1 MKTETA
7 PVIRREEY
15 KPSPYQ
21 IRTVHL
27 DFDLDPAVTKVY
39 ATLDIEAR
47 SPDSGPLTL
56 QGEHMKLLS
65 IKIDSRDLGPSD
77 YTVGEETLTI
87 HRPPVRFR
95 LETAVEISP
104 KNNVSLSG
112 LYMSDAYFCTQ
123 CEAEGFRRITYFL
136 DRPDI
141 MAVYTTR
148 MTADRAKYPVL
159 LGNGNPIAQGHLPG
173 GRHFAEWH
181 DPFPKPSYLFALVAG
196 DLARIGGEYTTK
208 TGRRI
213 TLGVYVDRGN
223 EHKADYALDALKRS
237 MLWDEDVFGREYDLD
252 IFNIVAVSAFNFG
265 AMENKGLNIFNDKLV
280 LASPDT
286 ATDTDYELIE
296 AVVAHEYFHNW
307 TGNRITCRDWFQLC
321 LKEGLTVYRDQRFSA
336 DMRSAAVHRISEV
349 KQLRARQF
357 REDAGPLAHNVRPDS
372 YQTIDNFYTATVYEK
387 GAELVRMI
395 QTILGDT
402 GFRKGMDLYFA
413 RNDGTAATVDD
424 FVKAFEDAN
433 GVDLTQFARWYAQAG
448 TPTVKAQGDYDAA
461 TKTYALT
468 LEQTTRPTPGQPTKV
483 PFHIPVRVGLLDA
496 KGEDMTVSVDGS
508 APSQSPVLHL
518 KEHRQTFVFKGVSE
532 KPVPSLNRGFSA
544 PVNVQIDLSAA
555 ERSFLLARD
564 SDSFN
569 RWDAGQ
575 QYAAHVL
582 VKMAQDAR
590 GGAAPKA
597 DAGFVEAFGAVFR
610 DARKD
615 PAYAALMMALPS
627 ENELAQMVDDADPD
641 AIHAAR
647 MALIA
652 AITDHNK
659 SSLEDI
665 YAGLK
670 SNEPFQPTAEQAG
683 KRALRNACLRFLTA
697 RDSAAARTLAS
708 QHFKAA
714 DNMTD
719 QSAAL
724 AALVDLDGPERDAA
738 LKAYEAQWKDTP
750 LALDRVFSTQA
761 MSCRPDA
768 LARLQDLMRH
778 PHIDIKNPNRVR
790 ATLLPFANNN
800 PLRFHAKDGSGYRF
814 IADHVVALDA
824 LNPQMAARLCGAF
837 ETWRRY
843 EPVRQ
848 SMAKA
853 ELARILATPG
863 LSKNTTEVAGKTL
876 G

>member
-1 MKTETA
+1 MKTDTA

-27 DFDLDPAVTKVY
+27 DFDLDPALTKVF

-47 SPDSGPLTL
+47 GLEAGPLVL
-56 QGEHMKLLS
+56 HGEHLKLLS
-65 IKIDSRDLGPSD
+65 IKVDGRELTDDAYAVGP
-77 YTVGEETLTI
+77 ETLTI
-87 HRPPVRFR
+87 HKPPVRFR

-104 KNNVSLSG
+104 KNNVALSG

-159 LGNGNPIAQGHLPG
+159 LGNGNPIAQGHLAG

-196 DLARIGGEYTTK
+196 DLARVGGEYTTK

-213 TLGVYVDRGN
+213 TLGVFVDRGN
-223 EHKADYALDALKRS
+223 EHKAGYALDALKRS
-237 MLWDEDVFGREYDLD
+237 MLWDEEVFGREYDLD

-286 ATDTDYELIE
+286 ATDVDYEMIE

-372 YQTIDNFYTATVYEK
+372 YQTIDNFYTATIYEK

-395 QTILGDT
+395 HTILGEA

-448 TPTVKAQGDYDAA
+448 TPTVTAKGAYDAA
-461 TKTYALT
+461 TSTYTLS
-468 LEQTTRPTPGQPTKV
+468 LEQHTRPTPGQPTKV
-483 PFHIPVRVGLLDA
+483 PFHIPIRVGLLDS
-496 KGEDMTVSVDGS
+496 KGADMRVSLENG
-508 APSQSPVLHL
+508 APVTSPVLHL
-518 KEHRQTFVFKGVSE
+518 KEHAQTFVFKGVPE

-544 PVNVQIDLSAA
+544 PVHVEIDLSPA

-564 SDSFN
+564 GDPFN

-575 QYAAHVL
+575 QYAASVL
-582 VKMAQDAR
+582 VKMANEAR
-590 GGAAPKA
+590 SGGVPKA
-597 DAGFVEAFGAVFR
+597 DPAFLESFGAVFR

-615 PAYAALMMALPS
+615 PAYAALMMALPT
-627 ENELAQMVDDADPD
+627 ENELAQIIDGADPD

-647 MALIA
+647 SALIA
-652 AITDHNK
+652 AITENNRAQ
-659 SSLEDI
+659 LEDI

-670 SNEPFQPTAEQAG
+670 GNEPFQPTAEQAG
-683 KRALRNACLRFLTA
+683 KRALRNACMRYLTA
-697 RDSAAARTLAS
+697 RDTPAARTLGA

-724 AALVDLDGPERDAA
+724 AALVDLDGPEREAA
-738 LKAYEAQWKDTP
+738 LKAYEVQWTGTP
-750 LALDRVFSTQA
+750 LALDRLFSTQA

-768 LARLQDLMRH
+768 LARLKTLMRH

-790 ATLLPFANNN
+790 ATLLPFAINN
-800 PLRFHAKDGSGYRF
+800 PLHFHAKDGSGYRF
-814 IADHVVALDA
+814 VADHVIALDK
-824 LNPQMAARLCGAF
+824 LNPQMAARLSGAF

-843 EPVRQ
+843 EPARQ
-848 SMAKA
+848 ANAKA
-853 ELARILATPG
+853 ELARILATPD
-863 LSKNTTEVAGKTL
+863 LSTNTSEMVSKTL

>member
-1 MKTETA
+1 MKTDTA
-7 PVIRREEY
+7 PVIRREDY

-21 IRTVHL
+21 IRTIHL
-27 DFDLDPAVTKVY
+27 DFDLDPALTKVY

-47 SPDSGPLTL
+47 APDSGPLTL
-56 QGEHMKLLS
+56 NGEHLKLVS
-65 IKIDSRDLGPSD
+65 IKIDGRDLTESD
-77 YTVGEETLTI
+77 YTAGPETLTL

-104 KNNVSLSG
+104 QNNAALSG

-123 CEAEGFRRITYFL
+123 CEAEGFRRITYYL

-141 MAVYTTR
+141 MAVFTTR

-181 DPFPKPSYLFALVAG
+181 DPFPKPAYLFALVAG
-196 DLARIGGEYTTK
+196 DLARVGGEYTTK

-223 EHKADYALDALKRS
+223 EHKAGYALDALKRS
-237 MLWDEDVFGREYDLD
+237 MLWDEEVFGREYDLD

-336 DMRSAAVHRISEV
+336 DMRSAAVHRIAEV

-395 QTILGDT
+395 HTILGEQ

-424 FVKAFEDAN
+424 FVKAFEEAT
-433 GVDLTQFARWYAQAG
+433 GADLSQFARWYAQAG
-448 TPTVKAQGDYDAA
+448 TPTVTAYGVYDAA
-461 TKTYALT
+461 KKTYALS
-468 LEQTTRPTPGQPTKV
+468 LEQQTRATPGQPSKV

-496 KGEDMTVSVDGS
+496 KGGDMQVTVDGS
-508 APSQSPVLHL
+508 APSSSPVLHL
-518 KEHRQTFVFKGVSE
+518 KDHKQTFVFSGVSE
-532 KPVPSLNRGFSA
+532 RPVPSLNRGFSA
-544 PVNVQIDLSAA
+544 PVNIHIELTAS

-564 SDSFN
+564 GDPFN

-575 QYAAHVL
+575 QYAAQVL
-582 VKMAQDAR
+582 VKMAQEAT
-590 GGAAPKA
+590 GGATPKA
-597 DAGFVEAFGAVFR
+597 DPAFVEAFGAFFR
-610 DARKD
+610 DARRD
-615 PAYAALMMALPS
+615 PAYSALMMALPT
-627 ENELAQMVDDADPD
+627 ENELAQIVDDADPD

-647 MALIA
+647 SALVA
-652 AITDHNK
+652 AIAENNRAQM
-659 SSLEDI
+659 EDI
-665 YAGLK
+665 YASLK
-670 SNEPFQPTAEQAG
+670 TNEPFQPTAEQAG
-683 KRALRNACLRFLTA
+683 KRALRNMCLRYLTA
-697 RDSAAARTLAS
+697 RDSQVARTLAS

-724 AALVDLDGPERDAA
+724 AALADLDGPERDAA
-738 LKAYEAQWKDTP
+738 LKAYEARWADTP
-750 LALDRVFSTQA
+750 LALDRLFSTQA

-768 LARLQDLMRH
+768 LAKLKDLMRH

-790 ATLLPFANNN
+790 ATLLPFAINN
-800 PLRFHAKDGSGYRF
+800 PLRFHSKDGSGYRF
-814 IADHVVALDA
+814 VADHVIALDK
-824 LNPQMAARLCGAF
+824 LNPQMAARLSGAF

-843 EPVRQ
+843 EPSRQ
-848 SMAKA
+848 ANAKA
-853 ELARILATPG
+853 ELARILAVDG
-863 LSKNTTEVAGKTL
+863 LSTNTAEMVSKTL